1 MKKILLYLVLLMLCF
16 GNCTNIIFGETLTD
30 TTSVK
35 YIPLAVGNVYKYH
48 FSSSG
53 GMNYDYKCRISR
65 DTIIDSKKY
74 YVFSGYYSGLNR
86 YDSLTGNYYKRSAS
100 GYCSYSPNEVLVDS
114 LASRKRDT
122 TKNCVAAPYKRIC
135 TDTNNG
141 TLFGIIV
148 KSKSFTQYGFEG
160 SESFTYCT
168 GFGRTNYTTQDIGG
182 FGAEWLVGCYING
195 ILYGDTILT
204 EITNLNTGISDKFAL
219 YQNYPNPFNPSTKIK
234 FDIPAPHLYKGGQGG
249 VSLKVFDILGKEIT
263 TLVNEKLN
271 PGTYEVTFDGSNF
284 ASGIYFY
291 QLKAGEF
298 FGVKKLVLLK

>member
-16 GNCTNIIFGETLTD
+16 CNCTNIIFGETLTD

-65 DTIIDSKKY
+65 DTIIDLRKY

-86 YDSLTGNYYKRSAS
+86 YDSLTGNYYRRSGS
-100 GYCSYSPNEVLVDS
+100 GYCSYSPNEILVDS

-168 GFGRTNYTTQDIGG
+168 GFGRTNYTIQDIGG

-195 ILYGDTILT
+195 ILYGDTTLT
-204 EITNLNTGISDKFAL
+204 GITNLNAGIPDKFAL
-219 YQNYPNPFNPSTKIK
+219 YQNYPNPFNPATKIK
-234 FDIPAPHLYKGGQGG
+234 FDIAGRSVGQTFLS
-249 VSLKVFDILGKEIT
+249 VYDITGREIQ
-263 TLVNEKLN
+263 TLVNESLQ
-271 PGTYEVTFDGSNF
+271 PGTYEVTFDGSSF
-284 ASGIYFY
+284 TSGIYFY
-291 QLKAGEF
+291 QLKAGEYI
-298 FGVKKLVLLK
+298 GVKKLVLIK